1 MSRVPL
7 VTLPTPP
14 NANAAGWMRY
24 GRGILV
30 STLAVI
36 VHTAAAAPLADRV
49 EWFGFAQLTAEHVEQ
64 SDHNVGLGS
73 DRVRLGARWADGAW
87 FGAAQLD
94 FGNGDLS
101 ERPAGTAPRLVQD
114 AYLGYRFSDSLDVRA
129 GQFKTPLGMDFH
141 LPGAALDLTK
151 RGIDNALLLNRAAGV
166 QLGWREARSGWGMDA
181 GVFAFPGRSGAVRG
195 PNNDPD
201 GQAGRDFGYALRVL
215 QDFGEHLHLQ
225 GGWGRAEAAGG
236 PGARDYDV
244 FDLAGRY
251 AAGRLTL
258 KAEIVAGRDLFGTAD
273 RDQQA
278 GYAHAG
284 WQVHPDIELVLR
296 HYQARS
302 DFGGVTRLGNTYIGA
317 NFYLG
322 QRRRNGRLQLNYVVA
337 SGHEDDF
344 TGIGGYRDDALLL
357 QFQVLFDRL

>member
-1 MSRVPL
+1 M
-7 VTLPTPP
+7 TD
-14 NANAAGWMRY
+14 G
-24 GRGILV
+24 
-30 STLAVI
+30 
-36 VHTAAAAPLADRV
+36 V

-64 SDHNVGLGS
+64 SNDNFDLGS
-73 DRVRLGARWADGAW
+73 DRLRVGLRWAESAW
-87 FGAAQLD
+87 FGALQLD
-94 FGNGDLS
+94 LANGDLS

-114 AYLGYRFSDSLDVRA
+114 AYIGYRFSRSVDVRA

-141 LPGAALDLTK
+141 LPGTALDITK
-151 RGIDNALLLNRAAGV
+151 RGIENALLLNRAAGV
-166 QLGWREARSGWGMDA
+166 QLGWRGVGSGWGVDA

-195 PNNDPD
+195 PNDDPG
-201 GQAGRDFGYALRVL
+201 GQEGEDFGYVLRVL
-215 QDFGEHLHLQ
+215 RDLGEHLHLQ

-236 PGARDYDV
+236 PGTRDYDV

-251 AAGRLTL
+251 AAGPLTL
-258 KAEIVAGRDLFGTAD
+258 KAEAVAGRDVLGTAG

-278 GYAHAG
+278 GYVHAG
-284 WQVHPDIELVLR
+284 WLVHPDVELVLR

-302 DFGGVTRLGNTYIGA
+302 DFGGVTQLGNTYVGA
-317 NFYLG
+317 NFFLG

-337 SGHEDDF
+337 SGDEGDF